1 MTEPLADW
9 FVKPSKRTPFGPL
22 RNLYANEA
30 TQRFLFW
37 SSEPGRGWSI
47 GPDRDSTGSHQNS
60 RNGKNIS
67 KFSQKKNVLISD
79 QEGLSEV
86 CEPWQE
92 TWTTGVTVECKG
104 NILGLK

>member
-9 FVKPSKRTPFGPL
+9 FVKPTKRTPFGPL

-37 SSEPGRGWSI
+37 SSVPGRGWSI
-47 GPDRDSTGSHQNS
+47 GPDRASTGSVQNS

-67 KFSQKKNVLISD
+67 KFRWRKYFSFQTRRV
-79 QEGLSEV
+79 
-86 CEPWQE
+86 
-92 TWTTGVTVECKG
+92 
-104 NILGLK
+104 